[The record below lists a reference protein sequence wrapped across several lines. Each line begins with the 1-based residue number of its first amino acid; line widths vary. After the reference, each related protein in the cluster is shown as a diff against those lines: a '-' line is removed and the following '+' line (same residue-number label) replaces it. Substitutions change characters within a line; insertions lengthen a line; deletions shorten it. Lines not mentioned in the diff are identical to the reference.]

1 MGRVQQLLAA
11 ALAVGAAVPICAQ
24 SHPTA
29 AQSSQVTNADG
40 PQVSAG
46 SGMPDYQLDRS
57 EEDWSGLCRPA
68 SGHDD
73 SWDPLKCIGLG
84 RPLWYG
90 SFGAELRGSYEAYR
104 NYNWGNGAQ
113 DRNGYYLNRLIS
125 HGDFHLGPLVRIF
138 AELQSGLEFGRNGG
152 PQARDR

>member
-1 MGRVQQLLAA
+1 VGRVQQLLAA

-57 EEDWSGLCRPA
+57 EEDWSGLCRH
-68 SGHDD
+68 GNGRDD
-73 SWDPLKCIGLG
+73 FWDPLKCIG
-84 RPLWYG
+84 
-90 SFGAELRGSYEAYR
+90 STF
-104 NYNWGNGAQ
+104 
-113 DRNGYYLNRLIS
+113 
-125 HGDFHLGPLVRIF
+125 LVRLLRRRITRF
-138 AELQSGLEFGRNGG
+138 V
-152 PQARDR
+152 